1 MKLLVD
7 ADFVVYKCC
16 AGAETEIDWGDDVIL
31 VTSKFSD
38 AYACVERELKK
49 IANQFMWDV
58 PEIILFFSDSINFR
72 KKIQPDY
79 KGHRQR
85 KDIYILGIESSCD
98 DTSAAVLKN
107 DTVLSNK
114 IANQSIHKKYGGVV
128 PELAS
133 RAHLSNII
141 PVIELAIKESGI
153 SLHDIS
159 AIAFTR
165 GPGLMGSLIVGT
177 EFAKSLGV
185 SLEVPVIE
193 VNHMQAHILSNF
205 IENGKKKPDFPF
217 LGVTIS
223 GGHTQF
229 ILVEDYFKMKILGET
244 LDDAIGEAFDKCGK
258 KIGLGYPA
266 GPEIDKLSKMG
277 DENKFNFSKPKV
289 EGLNFSFSGLKTNF
303 KRFLEKN
310 LKNDKFFIEKEI
322 NNLCASLQLT
332 ITEILFEKVMLAAK
346 QKKILNIVFGGGVSA
361 NTKIRGIFKNENN
374 LKLYFPKLE
383 YTTDNAA
390 MIAIVGYLKFKDN
403 LFSELNLESKARYS
417 I

>member
-1 MKLLVD
+1 M
-7 ADFVVYKCC
+7 
-16 AGAETEIDWGDDVIL
+16 
-31 VTSKFSD
+31 S
-38 AYACVERELKK
+38 
-49 IANQFMWDV
+49 N
-58 PEIILFFSDSINFR
+58 
-72 KKIQPDY
+72 
-79 KGHRQR
+79 
-85 KDIYILGIESSCD
+85 KDIYILGIETSCD

-141 PVIELAIKESGI
+141 PVVESAIKESGI
-153 SLHDIS
+153 SINDIS

-185 SLEVPVIE
+185 SLEVPVVE

-205 IENGKKKPDFPF
+205 IDNGKKKADFPF

-258 KIGLGYPA
+258 KLGLDYPA

-277 DENKFNFSKPKV
+277 DEQKFNFPLPKV
-289 EGLNFSFSGLKTNF
+289 EGGNISYSGTKTAFINFLHNNVNKNKNF
-303 KRFLEKN
+303 IDENLHDICASIQKN
-310 LKNDKFFIEKEI
+310 LVDNLLNKVKFLAIE
-322 NNLCASLQLT
+322 NNLNS
-332 ITEILFEKVMLAAK
+332 IM
-346 QKKILNIVFGGGVSA
+346 FGGGVSA
-361 NTKIRGIFKNENN
+361 NSYLRNRLDHESRENN
-374 LKLYFPKLE
+374 WTVSIPELQ

-390 MIAIVGYLKFKDN
+390 MIGIVGYLKYSS
-403 LFSELNLESKARYS
+403 SEISDLKSTPLPRYS
-417 I
+417 F

>member
-1 MKLLVD
+1 M
-7 ADFVVYKCC
+7 
-16 AGAETEIDWGDDVIL
+16 
-31 VTSKFSD
+31 S
-38 AYACVERELKK
+38 
-49 IANQFMWDV
+49 N
-58 PEIILFFSDSINFR
+58 
-72 KKIQPDY
+72 
-79 KGHRQR
+79 

-141 PVIELAIKESGI
+141 PVVESAIKESGI
-153 SLHDIS
+153 SLNDVS

-205 IENGKKKPDFPF
+205 IDNGKEKPDFPF

-229 ILVEDYFKMKILGET
+229 ILVEDYFKMDILGET

-258 KIGLGYPA
+258 KIGLGYPS

-277 DENKFNFSKPKV
+277 DEHKFNFPLPRV
-289 EGLNFSFSGLKTNF
+289 EGGNISYSGTKTAFINFLHKNVNKNKNF
-303 KRFLEKN
+303 IDENLHDICASIQKN
-310 LKNDKFFIEKEI
+310 LVDNLLNKVKFLATK
-322 NNLCASLQLT
+322 NNLNS
-332 ITEILFEKVMLAAK
+332 
-346 QKKILNIVFGGGVSA
+346 IVFGGGVSA
-361 NTKIRGIFKNENN
+361 NSYLKNRLNYESRENN
-374 LKLYFPKLE
+374 WEIYIPELE

-390 MIAIVGYLKFKDN
+390 MIGIVGYLKYST
-403 LFSELNLESKARYS
+403 SEISDLKSTPLPRYS
-417 I
+417 F

>member
-1 MKLLVD
+1 M
-7 ADFVVYKCC
+7 
-16 AGAETEIDWGDDVIL
+16 
-31 VTSKFSD
+31 S
-38 AYACVERELKK
+38 
-49 IANQFMWDV
+49 N
-58 PEIILFFSDSINFR
+58 
-72 KKIQPDY
+72 
-79 KGHRQR
+79 

-107 DTVLSNK
+107 DIVLSNK

-141 PVIELAIKESGI
+141 PVVESAVEESGI
-153 SLHDIS
+153 SLNDIS

-205 IENGKKKPDFPF
+205 INNDEEKPNFPF

-229 ILVEDYFKMKILGET
+229 ILVKDYFKMEILGET

-258 KIGLGYPA
+258 KMGLDYPA

-277 DENKFNFSKPKV
+277 DEHKFNFPLPMVKGGNVSYSGTKTAFINF
-289 EGLNFSFSGLKTNF
+289 LNNNMIKNKNF
-303 KRFLEKN
+303 INENLHDICASIQKN
-310 LKNDKFFIEKEI
+310 LIDNLLSKVNFLAKE
-322 NNLCASLQLT
+322 NNLNS
-332 ITEILFEKVMLAAK
+332 
-346 QKKILNIVFGGGVSA
+346 IVFGGGVSA
-361 NTKIRGIFKNENN
+361 NSYLKKRLDNESRENN
-374 LKLYFPKLE
+374 WKIFIPELQ

-390 MIAIVGYLKFKDN
+390 MIGIVGYLKY
-403 LFSELNLESKARYS
+403 STSKLSDLKSTPLPRYS